1 MQDFLVDAK
10 IPRWLRP
17 HLPLVASAAGII
29 WVPGL
34 RLADPVKLTPETKNL
49 LELAIAPANP
59 DASRVWDFIL
69 ALARKAQN
77 PV

>member
-17 HLPLVASAAGII
+17 HLPLVASGETII

-34 RLADPVKLTPETKNL
+34 RLADSVKPAPETANI
-49 LELAIAPANP
+49 LELALAPINP
-59 DASRVWDFIL
+59 GAARIWELLL
-69 ALARKAQN
+69 AFTCQAPN
-77 PV
+77 PA